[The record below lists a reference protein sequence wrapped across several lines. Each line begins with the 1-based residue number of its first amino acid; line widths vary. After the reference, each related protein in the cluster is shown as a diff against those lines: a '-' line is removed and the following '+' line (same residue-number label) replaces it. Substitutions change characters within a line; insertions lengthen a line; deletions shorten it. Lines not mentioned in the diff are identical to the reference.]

1 MMLPSGLVLRMMS
14 RNMTPAVPENVS
26 IIVSDH
32 VRVADGVTDAY
43 PAISA
48 PACQMQSNTLAP
60 TVPPKK
66 AMKCHL

>member
-1 MMLPSGLVLRMMS
+1 MHPSGPRFHRIS
-14 RNMTPAVPENVS
+14 RNATLGVPENVS
-26 IIVSDH
+26 TAVSDH
-32 VRVADGVTDAY
+32 VRVVDGATDAY